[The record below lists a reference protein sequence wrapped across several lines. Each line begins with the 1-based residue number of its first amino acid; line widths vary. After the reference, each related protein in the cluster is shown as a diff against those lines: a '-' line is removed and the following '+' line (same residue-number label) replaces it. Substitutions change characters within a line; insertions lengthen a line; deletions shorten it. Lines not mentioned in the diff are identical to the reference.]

1 MTPYNPLRQLPQPA
15 GYGPGDV
22 LVLFGELFG
31 RGYANGIVEEA
42 RGKGMT
48 VIGTTVGRRDGDGTL
63 RSLNPEEL
71 TAAEEL
77 LGSRII
83 NVPLEAGFDLEPA
96 GDGPSPSDQLKGKK
110 PDDWRNIRLDW
121 DAIALSRQIGTAR
134 FTDNVAR
141 FSAELE
147 AMIPAGA
154 NVLFVH
160 TMAGGMPRARVYM
173 PVFNKVFKGQ
183 GDRFLPSGDLWQTDL
198 GKLCHLSFEEVTGT
212 TFKHLIDGTRGVREL
227 ITSRG
232 GAVSYAAYGYH
243 GCEVLVGGKYTWQSY
258 IPYLPGL
265 AKIDLERHAMA
276 AWGEGIHATV
286 FNSPEIQTNSSAL
299 FLGVEI
305 SLYPLLE
312 ALHKEGSG
320 KYADEMLAE
329 CRQLLREDVSP
340 EAMLAEAERYLSSPL
355 LAPFREYETWP
366 HHNSKEQME
375 FMLDSSAKLL
385 AMNRDPKEIV
395 CAALSRAVFTGVGK
409 LMFDA
414 MWRPISP
421 VWWLNHDII
430 AKRLA
435 AEG

>member
-15 GYGPGDV
+15 GYGKNDV

-42 RGKGMT
+42 RAKGMAI
-48 VIGTTVGRRDGDGTL
+48 IGTTVGRRDADGTL
-63 RSLNPEEL
+63 RPLNPEEL
-71 TAAEEL
+71 AAAEEL
-77 LGSRII
+77 LGGKII

-110 PDDWRNIRLDW
+110 PDDWRTITLDW
-121 DAIALSRQIGTAR
+121 EAVEQSRQAGTAR
-134 FTDNVAR
+134 FTANVAR
-141 FSAELE
+141 FAAELE
-147 AMIPAGA
+147 TMIPAGA
-154 NVLFVH
+154 NLLLVH

-173 PVFNKVFKGQ
+173 PVFNRAFKGQ
-183 GDRFLPSGDLWQTDL
+183 GDRFLSSGELWQSDL

-212 TFKHLIDGTRGVREL
+212 TLKHLIDGTKGVRES
-227 ITSRG
+227 IASRG
-232 GAVSYAAYGYH
+232 GAVAYAAYGYH
-243 GCEVLVGGKYTWQSY
+243 GCEVLVGGEYTWQSY
-258 IPYLPGL
+258 IPYLPGW

-276 AWGEGIHATV
+276 AWEDGVRVTV

-312 ALHKEGSG
+312 ALRREGGG

-329 CRQLLREDVSP
+329 CRQLLRDDVSP
-340 EAMLAEAERYLSSPL
+340 EAMLAEAEAYLSSPV
-355 LAPFREYETWP
+355 LAPFRDYDTWP
-366 HHNSKEQME
+366 HHNSREQME
-375 FMLDSSAKLL
+375 FMLDSSARLL

-409 LMFDA
+409 LMFDT
-414 MWRPISP
+414 MWQPTAP

>member
-1 MTPYNPLRQLPQPA
+1 MTKYNPLRQLPQPA

-31 RGYANGIVEEA
+31 RGYANGIIDEA

-63 RSLNPEEL
+63 RSLDPEEL
-71 TAAEEL
+71 AAAEAL
-77 LGSRII
+77 LGGTII

-110 PDDWRNIRLDW
+110 PDDWQNIRLDW
-121 DAIALSRQIGTAR
+121 DAIALSRQAGTAR
-134 FTDNVAR
+134 FTGNVAR
-141 FSAELE
+141 FAAELE
-147 AMIPAGA
+147 KMIPAGA
-154 NVLFVH
+154 NILFVH

-183 GDRFLPSGDLWQTDL
+183 GERFLSSGSLWESDL
-198 GKLCHLSFEEVTGT
+198 GKLCHISFEEVTGT
-212 TFKHLIDGTRGVREL
+212 TFMHLINGTKGVREAV
-227 ITSRG
+227 TSGG
-232 GAVSYAAYGYH
+232 GAVAYAAYGYH
-243 GCEVLVGGKYTWQSY
+243 GCEVLIGGEYTWQSY
-258 IPYLPGL
+258 IPYLPGW

-276 AWGEGIHATV
+276 AWEEGVHATV

-305 SLYPLLE
+305 SLYPLLA
-312 ALHKEGSG
+312 ALQKEGAAR
-320 KYADEMLAE
+320 YADGLLQE
-329 CRQLLREDVSP
+329 CRQLLRDDVTP
-340 EAMLAEAERYLSSPL
+340 EAMLAEAERYLSSTV
-355 LAPFREYETWP
+355 LAPFRKYETWP
-366 HHNSKEQME
+366 HHNAKEQME
-375 FMLDSSAKLL
+375 FMLDSSARLL

-409 LMFDA
+409 LMIDS
-414 MWRPISP
+414 MWQPSAP
-421 VWWLNHDII
+421 VYWLNHDII